1 MLRRLSRSIARS
13 TYPKSTGNGHDYQDD
28 SQRRAGR
35 WCCRLALAG
44 TAQADS
50 NDDLYIRALNA
61 VGAGTNRAPREQLIR
76 IGHAVC
82 SDLNNGKTPI
92 EEMKGLFANV
102 NLTQEQATMLVVA
115 AVDAYCPEYKSEL
128 QTE

>member
-1 MLRRLSRSIARS
+1 M
-13 TYPKSTGNGHDYQDD
+13 
-28 SQRRAGR
+28 
-35 WCCRLALAG
+35 
-44 TAQADS
+44 
-50 NDDLYIRALNA
+50 
-61 VGAGTNRAPREQLIR
+61 GAGTNRAPREQLIR